1 MLLVEHQMCFWY
13 HIPKMVSLLLTGV
26 YCFHCVKHNVP
37 SFRTSLKWQP
47 GRALH
52 HIFETQERNAR
63 GTELLLHLLLM
74 ISLLVLSWSSNQ
86 NFPVK
91 LAVFGSHI
99 ARKYEPGTTNAPLWL
114 FSFTL
119 GIFLLG
125 MNRLKRRGFYLN
137 QASTSWSF
145 LMAPD
150 NGRGPRPLVRRWNH
164 KKVNQVN
171 PVKLFFGDIFMIH
184 DGVWIFVFQILY
196 GF

>member
-1 MLLVEHQMCFWY
+1 
-13 HIPKMVSLLLTGV
+13 MVSLLLTGV

-63 GTELLLHLLLM
+63 GTEFLLHLLSM

-99 ARKYEPGTTNAPLWL
+99 AKNMNLEPPTHLID
-114 FSFTL
+114 SF
-119 GIFLLG
+119 
-125 MNRLKRRGFYLN
+125 M
-137 QASTSWSF
+137 
-145 LMAPD
+145 
-150 NGRGPRPLVRRWNH
+150 H
-164 KKVNQVN
+164 
-171 PVKLFFGDIFMIH
+171 
-184 DGVWIFVFQILY
+184 FVF
-196 GF
+196 FFCWV